1 MHSQLIDCAQSVSI
15 SSLTYSNSDKVN
27 IVNNVF
33 RKGLTMASLNI
44 NSLLAHID
52 DLRVIIDNS
61 NIDILAINETK
72 LDFSVDDD
80 QVYLPGFDIIRK
92 DRLHNGRSGGGVCIY
107 LRSSL
112 NFRIREDLLNDNLE
126 CIVVEISNTRSKPF
140 LVGTWYRPPNS
151 PSDLFSYFETL
162 LDKIDSEN
170 SEFHLLGE
178 INCNMMSLLPERNTC
193 SSELMNILDIFD
205 FHQLITEPT
214 RITLDSQTL
223 IDLCITNSTDK
234 ITASGTLS
242 LGISDH
248 SLVYLVRKSSYPK
261 GGRVISQL
269 LEKILNISMKLTF
282 CVI

>member
-1 MHSQLIDCAQSVSI
+1 
-15 SSLTYSNSDKVN
+15 
-27 IVNNVF
+27 
-33 RKGLTMASLNI
+33 MASLNI

-52 DLRVIIDNS
+52 DLRVFIDNS

-72 LDFSVDDD
+72 LDFSIDDY
-80 QVYLPGFDIIRK
+80 QVYLTGFDIIRK

-170 SEFHLLGE
+170 
-178 INCNMMSLLPERNTC
+178 
-193 SSELMNILDIFD
+193 
-205 FHQLITEPT
+205 
-214 RITLDSQTL
+214 
-223 IDLCITNSTDK
+223 
-234 ITASGTLS
+234 
-242 LGISDH
+242 
-248 SLVYLVRKSSYPK
+248 
-261 GGRVISQL
+261 
-269 LEKILNISMKLTF
+269 
-282 CVI
+282 